1 MIRPAQ
7 AAAEEATE
15 AVAEEVTEAVA
26 EATASKTS
34 ICDCRIIRPAGRL
47 SDRVMY
53 ESCISSEK
61 SRRKDIKGRV
71 NAEDSSV

>member
-1 MIRPAQ
+1 ME
-7 AAAEEATE
+7 AEEAATE
-15 AVAEEVTEAVA
+15 AAE

-34 ICDCRIIRPAGRL
+34 ICDCWIMRPAERK
-47 SDRVMY
+47 SDRITY

-61 SRRKDIKGRV
+61 IRRKDIKGRI

>member
-1 MIRPAQ
+1 M
-7 AAAEEATE
+7 
-15 AVAEEVTEAVA
+15 A
-26 EATASKTS
+26 EATASKMP
-34 ICDCRIIRPAGRL
+34 ICDCRIMRPAERK
-47 SDRVMY
+47 SDRVTY